1 MASKQPPIGATPIKM
16 KDMTS
21 FKWMLLNII
30 GHDFMHDFLLNTART
45 EKGSHKGVNLL
56 DYLNK
61 TIRSASKL
69 ITKGKKN
76 TTFIRKLIEGQKG
89 GGNNMKGGA
98 PQKGKY
104 YFVFGTSKV
113 EDGRIVKIESNTK
126 NSRWSIS
133 YYNSQE
139 HG

>member
-1 MASKQPPIGATPIKM
+1 M

-69 ITKGKKN
+69 ITKGKKYY
-76 TTFIRKLIEGQKG
+76 FYRKINRRTKG

-126 NSRWSIS
+126 KNSRWSIS
-133 YYNSQE
+133 YYNSEE